1 MAKIKADHIA
11 LNASDID
18 ASVEWYYK
26 NLDAKIIYAD
36 STWAMLSLP
45 GINIALTKESQHPP
59 HIGFE
64 IFSDSDFPENK
75 EVNDHRDGSRYVY
88 IEDPDGNVIEYVKYP
103 DTE

>member
-1 MAKIKADHIA
+1 MSKIKADHIA
-11 LNASDID
+11 INCKDINAS
-18 ASVEWYYK
+18 VGWYCE
-26 NLDAKIIYAD
+26 NLDAKIVYSD

-64 IFSDSDFPENK
+64 ILDGCDFPEGREVK
-75 EVNDHRDGSRYVY
+75 EHRDGSRYVY

-103 DTE
+103 GAE